1 MKSLHIITKSEVFV
15 KILASR
21 TFNKYNLYIYRVM
34 NEEIYFLYSTV
45 SPVALARPF
54 TSRRRRP

>member
-1 MKSLHIITKSEVFV
+1 M
-15 KILASR
+15 
-21 TFNKYNLYIYRVM
+21 TFIQYNLYIYRVM

>member
-1 MKSLHIITKSEVFV
+1 MS
-15 KILASR
+15 
-21 TFNKYNLYIYRVM
+21 NKYNLYIYPVM
-34 NEEIYFLYSTV
+34 NEKNYFLYSTV